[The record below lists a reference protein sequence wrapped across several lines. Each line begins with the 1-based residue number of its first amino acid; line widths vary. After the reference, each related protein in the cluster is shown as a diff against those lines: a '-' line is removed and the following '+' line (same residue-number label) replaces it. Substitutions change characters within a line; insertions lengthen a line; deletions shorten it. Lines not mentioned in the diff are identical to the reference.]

1 MNMKIKMLCY
11 FLKNLNT
18 TDVKLQYV
26 PTRMYCIVCLSSL
39 SPL

>member
-26 PTRMYCIVCLSSL
+26 PTYSYVLYCVLKYT
-39 SPL
+39 